1 MCERPGGQGKKLP
14 AAQRVGTMVQIY
26 WLSSLPL
33 LHAQGE
39 EAGSF
44 VLRAA
49 GFCAGLRAVQPQRVW
64 PCLRD
69 YTLRAVST

>member
-1 MCERPGGQGKKLP
+1 
-14 AAQRVGTMVQIY
+14 MVQIY